1 MSYDSDFSEFSLST
15 NYWWLKVVKILLCLI
30 HNICCIKKACIY
42 WYAEQTIPNYTF
54 CDLTISSI
62 LAHASTKGNKR
73 KRILPKGRR
82 FYAMKIAKNLFKMQ
96 KKMKPNME
104 MTFLRH
110 FVIERQVAEFIIY
123 IQKTIFSIL
132 FSIFVELFLYILSI
146 ESGYNEIITLPLILA
161 AKCH

>member
-1 MSYDSDFSEFSLST
+1 MY
-15 NYWWLKVVKILLCLI
+15 
-30 HNICCIKKACIY
+30 NICFSRKACIY

-110 FVIERQVAEFIIY
+110 FVIERQVAEFNIY
-123 IQKTIFSIL
+123 ILRYIFSTF
-132 FSIFVELFLYILSI
+132 FSIFVELSYFYTYYQQNRVIMKS
-146 ESGYNEIITLPLILA
+146 LPYFSYWLLNAIKPPL
-161 AKCH
+161 